1 MPYAYVICR
10 LLQDHLAAMT
20 QIELKQFLLFTT
32 EQDNIPVGGL
42 VNPNHHSPYPRDKVT
57 VCWRPK
63 SADLPQAHVCMYQLD
78 LPDYASPDVLSQKLM
93 TAIQN
98 TQTFELH

>member
-1 MPYAYVICR
+1 M
-10 LLQDHLAAMT
+10 LLELLTGMS

-42 VNPNHHSPYPRDKVT
+42 LNPNHHSPYPRDKIT

-63 SADLPQAHVCMYQLD
+63 SEDLPQAHVCMY
-78 LPDYASPDVLSQKLM
+78 V
-93 TAIQN
+93 
-98 TQTFELH
+98 H